1 MTDDHFLFDC
11 RIANN
16 KMENIIQNPGFQ
28 HIVEK
33 VLIDLNKKS
42 IIEFRSV
49 NSDCRRI
56 TDSPRFYLKKLSNQS
71 LSKNFMEKW
80 EVVMKNI
87 PTEDIK
93 KCLTKELFKM
103 YVKGYAKEPL
113 ELAQDLAIG
122 KKVEDIG
129 LVTCIIGNSS
139 PKSFVVAK
147 IDYLLSH
154 GISCTVTPLHLSA
167 YFGFEEAVRSLISSS
182 AIPTVPN
189 ETGYTPIHF
198 AACKGHLE
206 VVRLLMNSTENPFV
220 KNYSGSTPIHLA
232 SGNGHLEVVRLLMT
246 KIDNPIIQNIYGDT
260 PIHKAARY
268 GHLEVVRLLM
278 TKTDNPI
285 VQDKD
290 GETPIHKAARNGHLE
305 IIRLLMTS
313 TDNPIVHNYLGNT
326 PIHEAA
332 RHGHLEVVRLLMTA
346 TANPNIPNDNGRTP
360 ESLAA
365 TCKHHDIVKLFRK
378 SKFLKYISWWS

>member
-1 MTDDHFLFDC
+1 MADDHFLFDC

-16 KMENIIQNPGFQ
+16 KMESIIQNPGFQ

-42 IIEFRSV
+42 IIEFRLV

-71 LSKNFMEKW
+71 LSKYFMEKW
-80 EVVMKNI
+80 ELVMKNI

-103 YVKGYAKEPL
+103 YVKGYGKEPL

-147 IDYLLSH
+147 IDYLLCH

-198 AACKGHLE
+198 AACNGHLE

-220 KNYSGSTPIHLA
+220 RNYSGSTPIHLA

-246 KIDNPIIQNIYGDT
+246 KIDNPIIQNIY
-260 PIHKAARY
+260 
-268 GHLEVVRLLM
+268 
-278 TKTDNPI
+278 
-285 VQDKD
+285 